1 MTDPLE
7 RGPTGVRHRATEA
20 PADPAPRCVAPARR
34 HFIAQAAGTGALL
47 AAAGSAGCTPGPT
60 LDRGLRL
67 ATLEEA
73 AAELAR
79 LARAQALESGTAWSW
94 AQTLAHCA
102 QSIEYSMSGFP
113 QPKPALFQRSI
124 GAAAFGVFSWRGRM
138 THDLTEPIP
147 GAPTLDAAGDAAAAL
162 ARLRA
167 ALDAFAQWSG
177 PLQPHFAYGAL
188 DKPAYARAHAMHLA
202 NHFSAFRPR
211 A

>member
-1 MTDPLE
+1 MPRDHTAPE
-7 RGPTGVRHRATEA
+7 PTAPPAQPPAWT
-20 PADPAPRCVAPARR
+20 PADPPRRR
-34 HFIAQAAGTGALL
+34 FLAHSAGAGALL
-47 AAAGSAGCTPGPT
+47 AAAGGAGCAPGPT

-73 AAELAR
+73 SAELAR
-79 LARAQALESGTAWSW
+79 LARAGALESGTAWSW
-94 AQTLAHCA
+94 AKTLAHCA
-102 QSIEYSMSGFP
+102 QSIEYSMTGFP
-113 QPKPALFQRSI
+113 RPKPVLFQRTV

-147 GAPTLDAAGDAAAAL
+147 GAPALDATGDVAAAL

-167 ALDAFAQWSG
+167 ALGAFAQWSG